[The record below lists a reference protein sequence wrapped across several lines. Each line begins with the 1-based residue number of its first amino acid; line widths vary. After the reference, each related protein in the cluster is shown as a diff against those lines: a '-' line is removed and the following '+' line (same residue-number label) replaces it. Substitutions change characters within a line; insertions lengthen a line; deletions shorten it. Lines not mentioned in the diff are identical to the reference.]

1 MLNDQLTSAAA
12 HVIQIA
18 LTPVFLLAG
27 TAGCLNV
34 FSARLARVSDR
45 VNNLFERVTSED
57 PDETRLL
64 QLYYLRRR
72 TLALEVAVLLGT
84 ASGVCTCL
92 ATLGLMGGAIR
103 QQFREQLLLW
113 FFGLAVIAL
122 MGAFVAFL
130 FEMILAG
137 RSMLKQIANDR
148 TLLEHR
154 HRSSSKNPTY

>member
-1 MLNDQLTSAAA
+1 VLSDQLTSNAA

-34 FSARLARVSDR
+34 FAARLARVSDR
-45 VNNLFERVTSED
+45 VNSLFERVTSDD
-57 PDETRLL
+57 PDEARLL

-72 TLALEVAVLLGT
+72 TLALEIAVLLGT

-103 QQFREQLLLW
+103 QQFREQMLLW

-122 MGAFVAFL
+122 MGAFAAFL

-137 RSMLKQIANDR
+137 HSMLRQIANDR
-148 TLLEHR
+148 AMLER
-154 HRSSSKNPTY
+154 RRGGLGKNI